1 MIVSSAAAWAAA
13 TATRASVAATC
24 QAGQVALID
33 TAQSQHGRVVTS
45 TEWKCP
51 GKGQACSTEVE
62 LDGFPKIIS
71 LRAVQND
78 G

>member
-1 MIVSSAAAWAAA
+1 
-13 TATRASVAATC
+13 
-24 QAGQVALID
+24 VALID
-33 TAQSQHGRVVTS
+33 TAQPQHGRVVTS